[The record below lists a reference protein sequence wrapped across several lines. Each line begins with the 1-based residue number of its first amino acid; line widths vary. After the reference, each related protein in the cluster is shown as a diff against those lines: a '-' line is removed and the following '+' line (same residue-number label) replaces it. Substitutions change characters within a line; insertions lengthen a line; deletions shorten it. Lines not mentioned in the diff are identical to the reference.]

1 MNWVFRFTHLSI
13 SDLAHFYTLFGEKSM
28 CALRGPAET
37 GVPAFASLSLRTR
50 GLRPLRRLRGY
61 PHFPTGGFRELSAIL
76 PLLVKSNIVFPT
88 RPFAGFSGKRSFFI
102 SRLKFSGGGALGEDL
117 DKLRQEY
124 EDATVK
130 AAQYKNQVTRL
141 QNRLSYKENR
151 TRKERAHRLITK
163 GAAIE
168 SIVPATKDLSEVD
181 FYSLMEKVFAL
192 PEVTGVIERN
202 LEGGDE

>member
-1 MNWVFRFTHLSI
+1 M
-13 SDLAHFYTLFGEKSM
+13 
-28 CALRGPAET
+28 
-37 GVPAFASLSLRTR
+37 
-50 GLRPLRRLRGY
+50 
-61 PHFPTGGFRELSAIL
+61 
-76 PLLVKSNIVFPT
+76 
-88 RPFAGFSGKRSFFI
+88 
-102 SRLKFSGGGALGEDL
+102 GEDL
-117 DKLRQEY
+117 ERLRQEY
-124 EDATVK
+124 EDAKAK

-168 SIVPATKDLSEVD
+168 SIVPATKELSEVD

-202 LEGGDE
+202 LEGGG